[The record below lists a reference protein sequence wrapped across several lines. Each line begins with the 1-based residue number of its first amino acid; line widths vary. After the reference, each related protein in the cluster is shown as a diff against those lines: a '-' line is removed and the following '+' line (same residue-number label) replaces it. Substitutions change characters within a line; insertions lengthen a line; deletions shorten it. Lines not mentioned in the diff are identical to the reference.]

1 MEYFKKHK
9 TTIIVVAI
17 FLIIGSFIYRGNMQH
32 QAELADNPAVNQ
44 YYVFQD
50 YPNSGE
56 EAIMKIK
63 SISETAIEFYIP
75 HGEII
80 GGFEPNTSESVV
92 RDADTKG
99 NMYSEET
106 MIIAKEE
113 IAQLLESNG
122 FSGHMN
128 KKPRIEFIFQ

>member
-1 MEYFKKHK
+1 MEYLKKHK
-9 TTIIVVAI
+9 STIIVVAI
-17 FLIIGSFIYRGNMQH
+17 FLIIGSFIYRGNMKH
-32 QAELADNPAVNQ
+32 QAELAATPAVNH

-63 SISETAIEFYIP
+63 SITENELEFYVP

-92 RDADTKG
+92 KNADTQG
-99 NMYSEET
+99 NMYGEET
-106 MIIAKEE
+106 MIVSKVEV
-113 IAQLLESNG
+113 AQLLENNG
-122 FSGHMN
+122 FSGHME